1 MALDAKHRSSIYD
14 KLVPLLGEDNANALM
29 SQYLESNE
37 VVTKDHLQAEL
48 ALVRSELREEISTF
62 RGEVREE
69 FAAVRGE
76 VREEFAAVRGELRSE
91 IAGIRVE
98 IADGFR
104 RQQAWLVATIAA
116 ATAVLGTLTSVF

>member
-37 VVTKDHLQAEL
+37 VVTKDHLRAEL
-48 ALVRSELREEISTF
+48 GLVRSELREEIA
-62 RGEVREE
+62 G
-69 FAAVRGE
+69 
-76 VREEFAAVRGELRSE
+76 LR
-91 IAGIRVE
+91 IE